1 MPQRVAILGTRYPD
15 LSVEQTILEGLDVEI
30 VAGDGADDAQIVEVA
45 GNAAVIL
52 AGSRPRFSAQ
62 VLERLS
68 CRAVVRYGVG
78 VDSVDVVAASRLG
91 ILVASVPDYGTE
103 AVAVHTVALILAA
116 IRKLPQ
122 ADHNAKSGRWGFA
135 DLRPLHLP
143 SELTVGVVGFGR
155 IGQAVARMLR
165 GIGFDL
171 IVHDPLTSAGDIRTA
186 GSLEELLEAS
196 DVITLHTPGAP
207 DGTPLLDRNALQ
219 VLRPGSIVVNTA
231 RGSLVDL
238 TALVES
244 LQAGRPAAACLDVFP
259 EEPPDLS
266 QFSPVMDRV
275 ILTPHVAWY
284 TEESQLDL
292 RRKGAEEA
300 ARVLRGEEL
309 RNPVLHQGGTT

>member
-15 LSVEQTILEGLDVEI
+15 LSVEQTILGGLDVEI
-30 VAGDGADDAQIVEVA
+30 VTGDGADDAQIVEVA
-45 GNAAVIL
+45 GTAAVIL
-52 AGSRPRFSAQ
+52 AGSRPRFAAQ

-68 CRAVVRYGVG
+68 CRAIVRYGVG
-78 VDSVDVVAASRLG
+78 VDSVDVAAASRLG

-122 ADHNAKSGRWGFA
+122 ADHHAKSGRWGFA

-165 GIGFDL
+165 SIGFDL
-171 IVHDPLTSAGDIRTA
+171 IVHDPLASAGNIRTA
-186 GSLEELLEAS
+186 GSLEELLEVS

-207 DGTPLLDRNALQ
+207 DGTPLLDRKALLL
-219 VLRPGSIVVNTA
+219 LRPGSIVVNTA

-238 TALVES
+238 PALVEG
-244 LQAGRPAAACLDVFP
+244 LQAGRPATACLDVFP
-259 EEPPDLS
+259 AEPPDLS
-266 QFSPVMDRV
+266 QFSSVMDSV

-309 RNPVLHQGGTT
+309 RNPVLQGGTT